1 MCLYVQSCGSMLYSW
16 TLNVLL
22 IFSLEDLS
30 NGESEILKLFHC
42 YYISPFMPFSVY
54 LMRLIGIIFSALN
67 IYNYYVLLT
76 SCTLTKMLQPHYGQR
91 SREAHCRSSPLPPLL
106 QIQSLSLIP
115 SSVADNLTTCCGLS
129 FLSAPTSSR
138 SMGSF
143 TPAFFLSTHFF
154 VPDPN
159 SSRHSLETCQ
169 PSMLEKQGGQEIWWA
184 SFSSLTVLF
193 SESPSLLPSPEAD
206 YLLWPL
212 LTLWPYIQVTKQVS
226 WWNTYFPPFL
236 PSVDPFGLPLK
247 GHSSPVSAPNTYK
260 HMVLESPGPYLSR

>member
-115 SSVADNLTTCCGLS
+115 SSVADNL
-129 FLSAPTSSR
+129 
-138 SMGSF
+138 
-143 TPAFFLSTHFF
+143 
-154 VPDPN
+154 
-159 SSRHSLETCQ
+159 
-169 PSMLEKQGGQEIWWA
+169 
-184 SFSSLTVLF
+184 
-193 SESPSLLPSPEAD
+193 
-206 YLLWPL
+206 LWPL
-212 LTLWPYIQVTKQVS
+212 LPLCPHLQQIYGIFYSSLLSLYSLLCPRPQLQQA
-226 WWNTYFPPFL
+226 FPRNLPAKHAREAGRSGNMVGKLLLTHSPFL
-236 PSVDPFGLPLK
+236 WI
-247 GHSSPVSAPNTYK
+247 
-260 HMVLESPGPYLSR
+260 